1 MTKLESLILGILQGL
16 TEFLPISSS
25 GHLELGGYFLGVE
38 TKDNLLFAIVVH
50 GATAL
55 STIVIFRKSIVVLL
69 QDVFKL
75 KRIDDSTT
83 YISKLVLSAIPV
95 GIVGVLFEEQVKELF
110 TGNVV
115 FVAFMLVI
123 TGVLLSATYFSK
135 VSDGDISFVKAFF
148 IGVAQA
154 IAILPG
160 ISRSG
165 ATISTALLF
174 RVDKEKATQFSF
186 LMVLIPILGAML
198 LKIKDIMLNPELATG
213 MGIEA
218 LLIGFTAAFV
228 TGLFAC
234 KWMVAIVRKGKLFY
248 FAIYCF
254 VVGASV
260 LIVYW

>member
-1 MTKLESLILGILQGL
+1 MTKIESLILGIIQGL

-25 GHLELGGYFLGVE
+25 GHLELGGYFLGIE
-38 TKDNLLFAIVVH
+38 TKDNLLFAIIVH

-55 STIVIFRKSIVVLL
+55 STIVVFRKSITVLL
-69 QDVFKL
+69 QDVFTL
-75 KRIDDSTT
+75 KRNDSTT
-83 YISKLVLSAIPV
+83 YISKIVLSAIPV
-95 GIVGVLFEEQVKELF
+95 GIVGIFFEEQIKELF

-115 FVAFMLVI
+115 FVAFMLGI
-123 TGVLLSATYFSK
+123 TGILLSATYFSK
-135 VSDGDISFVKAFF
+135 VSDGEISFAKAFF

-174 RVDKEKATQFSF
+174 GVDREKATQFSF

-198 LKIKDIMLNPELATG
+198 LKIKDIMLNPELVSG
-213 MGIEA
+213 MGFEA
-218 LLIGFTAAFV
+218 LLIGFAAAFV

-234 KWMVAIVRKGKLFY
+234 KWMLAIVRKGKLFY

-260 LIVYW
+260 LIAYW